1 MTEHFKPAD
10 KQLWFSALKDRFN
23 LFKQSRKSQLMG
35 VDLRYA
41 HLEDHDLSGRQRQG
55 AYLLDAFLN
64 NTNLD
69 GANLQSANRVAV
81 KKLSCLQ
88 LVRAKNWQLAVF
100 TAASK
105 EASQRLFVPVNPADN
120 QLAIQQR
127 RLQCPELNGDPPL
140 RHKLPHAPAPRFD
153 CDRAPASQP
162 SATATS
168 FRPLQRLD
176 QQQHFGGLVIT
187 EVRILGEGAVAAVGG
202 DRLEGG

>member
-69 GANLQSANRVAV
+69 GANLQGCESSSGQNV
-81 KKLSCLQ
+81 KLPAIGKGEELAAGRLHSCLKRGKQ
-88 LVRAKNWQLAVF
+88 TLVCA
-100 TAASK
+100 
-105 EASQRLFVPVNPADN
+105 
-120 QLAIQQR
+120 
-127 RLQCPELNGDPPL
+127 C
-140 RHKLPHAPAPRFD
+140 
-153 CDRAPASQP
+153 QP
-162 SATATS
+162 SRQSTGHPATA
-168 FRPLQRLD
+168 PPMP
-176 QQQHFGGLVIT
+176 
-187 EVRILGEGAVAAVGG
+187 
-202 DRLEGG
+202 